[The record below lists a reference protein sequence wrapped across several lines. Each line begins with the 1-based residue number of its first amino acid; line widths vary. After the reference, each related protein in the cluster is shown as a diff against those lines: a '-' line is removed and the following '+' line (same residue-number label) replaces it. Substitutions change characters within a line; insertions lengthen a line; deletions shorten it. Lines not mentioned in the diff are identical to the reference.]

1 MGNIQAE
8 VCPISFLSFFPS
20 APAEVNATSMHHP
33 VNPQIIKFL
42 PIIPINFPSKISPNK
57 FAIFTILSYNEMKY
71 AHKFLRG
78 EPVAKYANIIVD
90 ISHEKLDKTFQY
102 LIPQELVDEVRVGV
116 LVDIPFGN
124 RSITGYVVELTD
136 EAEFDVSRLKPII
149 GVKKGSVPIESQL
162 IELAGWMRKNYGGT
176 MNQALK
182 TVIPIKQK
190 TKAIERKILRLIISK
205 EEAARKLALFEDKKY
220 TAKAKLLRE
229 LIEAGA
235 LEQSLVTQKL
245 NVSTSTIKSLE
256 KDAIIEIE
264 ITKEYRNP
272 VNHLESKGYHLT
284 LNERQQ
290 AVVDHIKA
298 NVDAG
303 ENKTYLLKG
312 VTGSGK
318 TEVYMELIADTIAR
332 GKQAIVLI
340 PEIALTFQTVMR
352 FYNRF
357 GDRVSIMNSRLSAG
371 ERYDQYLRAKN
382 GDIDIMIGP
391 RSALF
396 APFERLGL
404 IIIDEEHESS
414 YKSETIP
421 RYHARE
427 TAIERARM
435 NNASVVLGSATPSLD
450 SYYQAENG
458 TFELL
463 ELTQRVQEK
472 PLPSCE
478 IIDLREE
485 LKNGNRS
492 ILSLRLQELMEDR
505 LQKKQ
510 QMMLFLNRRGV
521 AGFMSCRACGHVV
534 KCPHCDV
541 SLSQHNN
548 GKMVCHYCGYEEPEP
563 KVCPSCGSKYISGF
577 KAGTQKIEEMV
588 KLRFP
593 QARVLRMDFDTTRTK
608 DSYEQILQAFA
619 NQEADILIGTQMIVK
634 GHDFPN
640 VTLVGILAA
649 DMSLHV
655 SDFHAAERT
664 FQLLTQAAGRAG
676 RGDMPGNVII
686 QTYDPEHYA
695 VLTAKEQDYEQFYEQ
710 EIIYRQLGFYPPVW
724 NLLLVMCTS
733 ENENQLQ
740 FVSDKIAKRL
750 QMHVETEEVFERK
763 PIQIV
768 GPADAT
774 IARVNDVYRKVIYIK
789 TKNYQDLVLLKD
801 RLEYY
806 MKDNRDFGQVSVQ
819 FDFNPMSGF

>member
-1 MGNIQAE
+1 M
-8 VCPISFLSFFPS
+8 
-20 APAEVNATSMHHP
+20 
-33 VNPQIIKFL
+33 
-42 PIIPINFPSKISPNK
+42 
-57 FAIFTILSYNEMKY
+57 Y
-71 AHKFLRG
+71 
-78 EPVAKYANIIVD
+78 KYANIIVD

-102 LIPQELVDEVRVGV
+102 LIPRELADEVRVGV
-116 LVDIPFGN
+116 LVEIPFGN

-136 EAEFDVSRLKPII
+136 EAEFEVSRLKPIT

-190 TKAIERKILRLIISK
+190 TKAIEKKILTLLLTK
-205 EEAARKLALFEDKKY
+205 EEAIHTLAKYEDKHF

-229 LIEAGA
+229 LMENVQ

-245 NVSTSTIKSLE
+245 NVGTSTIKALE
-256 KDAIIEIE
+256 RDKVIEIQT
-264 ITKEYRNP
+264 TKEYRNP

-284 LNERQQ
+284 LNEKQQ
-290 AVVDHIKA
+290 LVVDHITA
-298 NVDAG
+298 NIEAG
-303 ENKTYLLKG
+303 QNKTYLLKG

-318 TEVYMELIADTIAR
+318 TEVYMELIAHTIAQ

-357 GDRVSIMNSRLSAG
+357 GDRVSIMNSRLSQG

-404 IIIDEEHESS
+404 IIIDEEHENS

-435 NNASVVLGSATPSLD
+435 NGASVVLGSATPSLD
-450 SYYQAENG
+450 SYYHAEKG
-458 TFELL
+458 AYELL

-478 IIDLREE
+478 VIDLRDE

-492 ILSLRLQELMEDR
+492 ILSVRLQELMEDR
-505 LQKKQ
+505 LEKKQ

-521 AGFMSCRACGHVV
+521 AGFMSCRACGHVI

-563 KVCPSCGSKYISGF
+563 KTCPSCGSKYISGF

-588 KLRFP
+588 RKRFP

-608 DSYEQILQAFA
+608 EAHEQILQAFA

-640 VTLVGILAA
+640 VTLVGVLAA
-649 DMSLHV
+649 DMSLHI

-676 RGDMPGNVII
+676 RGDEPGDVII
-686 QTYDPEHYA
+686 QTYNPEHYA
-695 VLTAKEQDYEQFYEQ
+695 VLFAKEQDYESFYEQ
-710 EIIYRQLGFYPPVW
+710 EIMYRKLGFYPPIW

-733 ENENQLQ
+733 EDEKKLQ
-740 FVSDKIAKRL
+740 FSSEKIVRHL
-750 QMHVETEEVFERK
+750 QKQIDTDDYFK
-763 PIQIV
+763 GKAIQMV
-768 GPADAT
+768 GPADAI
-774 IARVNDVYRKVIYIK
+774 IARVNDIYRKVIYIK
-789 TKNYQDLVLLKD
+789 TKDYQDLVLLKD

-806 MKDNRDFGQVSVQ
+806 MKDNKDFGQVSVQ
-819 FDFNPMSGF
+819 FDFNPMNGF

>member
-1 MGNIQAE
+1 M
-8 VCPISFLSFFPS
+8 
-20 APAEVNATSMHHP
+20 
-33 VNPQIIKFL
+33 
-42 PIIPINFPSKISPNK
+42 
-57 FAIFTILSYNEMKY
+57 
-71 AHKFLRG
+71 
-78 EPVAKYANIIVD
+78 AKYANIIVD

-102 LIPQELVDEVRVGV
+102 LIPQELEEEVRIGV
-116 LVDIPFGN
+116 LVDIPFGY

-136 EAEFDVSRLKPII
+136 EPEFDVERIKPIV

-190 TKAIERKILRLIISK
+190 TKAIERKILRLLISK
-205 EEAARKLALFEDKKY
+205 EEAIHTLAKYEDKHF

-229 LIEAGA
+229 LMVAGE
-235 LEQSLVTQKL
+235 LEQALVTQKL
-245 NVSTSTIKSLE
+245 NVPTSTIKALE
-256 KDAIIEIE
+256 RDKVLEIY

-272 VNHLESKGYHLT
+272 VNHLESKGYHLI
-284 LNERQQ
+284 LNESQQ
-290 AVVDHIKA
+290 AVVDHITGDM
-298 NVDAG
+298 DAG
-303 ENKTYLLKG
+303 ESKTYLLKG

-318 TEVYMELIADTIAR
+318 TEVYMELIAHTIER

-352 FYNRF
+352 FYNRY
-357 GDRVSIMNSRLSAG
+357 GDKVSIMNSRLSPG
-371 ERYDQYLRAKN
+371 EKYDQYLRAKN

-396 APFERLGL
+396 TPFERLGL

-414 YKSETIP
+414 YKSEPIP

-427 TAIERARM
+427 TAIERARL
-435 NNASVVLGSATPSLD
+435 NGASVVLGSATPSLD
-450 SYYQAENG
+450 SFYQAKNG
-458 TFELL
+458 AFELL

-478 IIDLREE
+478 VIDLREE

-492 ILSLRLQELMEDR
+492 ILSERLQELMEDR
-505 LQKKQ
+505 LAKKQ
-510 QMMLFLNRRGV
+510 QTMLFLNRRGV

-548 GKMVCHYCGYEEPEP
+548 GKMVCHYCGYEEAEP

-577 KAGTQKIEEMV
+577 KAGTQKIEEIV
-588 KLRFP
+588 SKRFP

-640 VTLVGILAA
+640 VTLVGVLAA

-676 RGDMPGNVII
+676 RGDCPGDVII
-686 QTYDPEHYA
+686 QTYNPEHYS

-710 EIIYRQLGFYPPVW
+710 EIVYRQLGFYPPVW

-740 FVSDKIAKRL
+740 FASEKIVKRL
-750 QMHVETEEVFERK
+750 QSHVEQDTEFERK
-763 PIQIV
+763 AIQIV

-789 TKNYQDLVLLKD
+789 TKDYQNLVLLKD

-806 MKDNRDFGQVSVQ
+806 MKDNRDFQNVSVQ

>member
-1 MGNIQAE
+1 M
-8 VCPISFLSFFPS
+8 
-20 APAEVNATSMHHP
+20 
-33 VNPQIIKFL
+33 
-42 PIIPINFPSKISPNK
+42 
-57 FAIFTILSYNEMKY
+57 
-71 AHKFLRG
+71 
-78 EPVAKYANIIVD
+78 AKYANIIVD

-102 LIPQELVDEVRVGV
+102 LIPQELLDEVRVGV

-124 RSITGYVVELTD
+124 RSIMGYVVELTD
-136 EAEFDVSRLKPII
+136 EAEFEVSRLKPII
-149 GVKKGSVPIESQL
+149 GVKKSGVPIESQL
-162 IELAGWMRKNYGGT
+162 IALAGWMRKNYGGT

-182 TVIPIKQK
+182 MVIPIKQK
-190 TKAIERKILRLIISK
+190 TKAIERKVLKLLVSK
-205 EEAARKLALFEDKKY
+205 EEAIYTLALYENKHF
-220 TAKAKLLRE
+220 TAKAKLLRA
-229 LIEAGA
+229 LIEMGE
-235 LEQSLVTQKL
+235 LEKSLVTQKL
-245 NVSTSTIKSLE
+245 NVGPSTIKAME
-256 KDAIIEIE
+256 RDKIIEVQT
-264 ITKEYRNP
+264 TKEYRNP
-272 VNHLESKGYHLT
+272 VNHLQSKGYHLT

-290 AVVDHIKA
+290 AVVDHITS
-298 NVDAG
+298 DMQIG

-318 TEVYMELIADTIAR
+318 TEVYMELIAHTIAS

-357 GDRVSIMNSRLSAG
+357 GDRVSIMNSRLSQG

-404 IIIDEEHESS
+404 IIIDEEHEAS

-427 TAIERARM
+427 TAIERARI
-435 NNASVVLGSATPSLD
+435 NQASVVLGSATPSLD
-450 SYYQAENG
+450 SYYQAKNG
-458 TFELL
+458 VYELL

-478 IIDLREE
+478 VIDLREE

-492 ILSLRLQELMEDR
+492 ILSVRLQELMEDR
-505 LQKKQ
+505 LAKKQ

-548 GKMVCHYCGYEEPEP
+548 GRMVCHYCGYEEPEP

-577 KAGTQKIEEMV
+577 KAGTQKIEEIV
-588 KLRFP
+588 KQRFP

-608 DSYEQILQAFA
+608 EAHEQILQAFA

-640 VTLVGILAA
+640 VTLVGVLAA
-649 DMSLHV
+649 DMSLHI

-676 RGDMPGNVII
+676 RGDTPGDVII
-686 QTYDPEHYA
+686 QTYNPEHYA
-695 VLTAKEQDYEQFYEQ
+695 VLMAKEQNYESFYEQ
-710 EIIYRQLGFYPPVW
+710 EIMYRQIGFYPPVW
-724 NLLLVMCTS
+724 NLLLVMCTA
-733 ENENQLQ
+733 ENEMQLQ
-740 FVSDKIAKRL
+740 YASEKLVKRL
-750 QMHVETEEVFERK
+750 QKHVDYDMEFERK

-789 TKNYQDLVLLKD
+789 TKDYQNLVLLKD
-801 RLEYY
+801 RLESYI
-806 MKDNRDFGQVSVQ
+806 KDNRDFGQVSVQ

>member
-1 MGNIQAE
+1 M
-8 VCPISFLSFFPS
+8 
-20 APAEVNATSMHHP
+20 
-33 VNPQIIKFL
+33 
-42 PIIPINFPSKISPNK
+42 
-57 FAIFTILSYNEMKY
+57 Y
-71 AHKFLRG
+71 
-78 EPVAKYANIIVD
+78 KYANIIVD

-102 LIPQELVDEVRVGV
+102 LIPRELADEVRVGV
-116 LVDIPFGN
+116 LVEIPFGN

-136 EAEFDVSRLKPII
+136 EAEFDVSRLKPIT

-190 TKAIERKILRLIISK
+190 TKAIEKKILTLLLTK
-205 EEAARKLALFEDKKY
+205 EEAIHTLAKYEDKHF

-229 LIEAGA
+229 LMENVQ

-245 NVSTSTIKSLE
+245 NVGTSTIKALE
-256 KDAIIEIE
+256 RDKVIEIQT
-264 ITKEYRNP
+264 TKEYRNP

-284 LNERQQ
+284 LNEKQQ
-290 AVVDHIKA
+290 LVVDHITA
-298 NVDAG
+298 NIEAG
-303 ENKTYLLKG
+303 QNKTYLLKG

-318 TEVYMELIADTIAR
+318 TEVYMELIAHTIAQ

-357 GDRVSIMNSRLSAG
+357 GDRVSIMNSRLSQG

-404 IIIDEEHESS
+404 IIIDEEHENS

-435 NNASVVLGSATPSLD
+435 NGASVVLGSATPSLD
-450 SYYQAENG
+450 SYYHAENG
-458 TFELL
+458 AYELL

-478 IIDLREE
+478 VIDLRDE

-492 ILSLRLQELMEDR
+492 ILSVRLQELMEDR
-505 LQKKQ
+505 LEKKQ

-521 AGFMSCRACGHVV
+521 AGFMSCRACGHVI

-563 KVCPSCGSKYISGF
+563 KTCPSCGSKYISGF

-588 KLRFP
+588 RKRFP

-608 DSYEQILQAFA
+608 EAHEQILQAFA

-640 VTLVGILAA
+640 VTLVGVLAA
-649 DMSLHV
+649 DMSLHI

-676 RGDMPGNVII
+676 RGDEPGDVII
-686 QTYDPEHYA
+686 QTYNPEHYA
-695 VLTAKEQDYEQFYEQ
+695 VLFAKEQDYESFYEQ
-710 EIIYRQLGFYPPVW
+710 EIMYRKLGFYPPVW

-733 ENENQLQ
+733 EDEKKLQ
-740 FVSDKIAKRL
+740 FSSEKIVRHL
-750 QMHVETEEVFERK
+750 QKQIDTDDYFK
-763 PIQIV
+763 GKAIQMV

-774 IARVNDVYRKVIYIK
+774 IARVNDIYRKVIYIK
-789 TKNYQDLVLLKD
+789 TKDYQDLVLLKD

-806 MKDNRDFGQVSVQ
+806 MKDNKDFGQVSVQ
-819 FDFNPMSGF
+819 FDFNPMNGF